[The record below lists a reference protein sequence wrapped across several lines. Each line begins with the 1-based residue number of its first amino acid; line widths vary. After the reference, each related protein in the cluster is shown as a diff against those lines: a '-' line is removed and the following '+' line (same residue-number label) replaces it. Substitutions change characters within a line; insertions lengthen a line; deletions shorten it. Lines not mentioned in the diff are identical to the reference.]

1 MGEKLKLEVRERPD
15 VIQSF
20 RLLPSEAEQ
29 LKGYAES
36 HGAKV
41 SDVVISALKQTGV
54 IAVRTYN
61 QQKEKESV

>member
-20 RLLPSEAEQ
+20 RLLPSDAEQ

-54 IAVRTYN
+54 IGG
-61 QQKEKESV
+61 